1 MATLIPLPKLGNTV
15 ESSIIVRW
23 LKAVG
28 ETVTAGEALC
38 EVETDKATMEVES
51 PASGVLLAQLAQAG
65 DDVPVLTNI
74 AVIGAAGEDISAMSG
89 SSAAAPPSVPQA
101 AAPPAVEDKSAAAPL
116 INGASASSD
125 DRIRISPR
133 ARNLAERKGLS
144 LEGIAGSGPEGRIIE
159 RDIQAALTRAAR
171 LTPLAQSMIDKGGY
185 SAPQG
190 ASGRITTKDLLPAA
204 PQADKPAAVPA
215 DSVEVIPLKGARKV
229 IAQRMLES
237 LQTTAQL
244 TLNRTADA
252 RALLDFRKRLKASAA
267 ELGLQG
273 VTINDLI
280 LFAVA
285 RTLPRFPEL
294 NSLFIDNAIHQY
306 RAVHLGVA
314 VDTAR
319 GLIVPVVRSADTL
332 SLRDLS
338 NEAHRLAA
346 ACQEGRVTPDEL
358 TGGTFSVTNL
368 GSLGIESFTPVL
380 NPPQVAILGVGS
392 IELKAVQAEEGA
404 AQFIPHIGL
413 SLTINHQIVDGAPG
427 ARFLQALAQNI
438 AQIDLL
444 TAL

>member
-23 LKAVG
+23 IKGVG
-28 ETVTAGEALC
+28 ETVAVGDPLC

-51 PASGVLLAQLAQAG
+51 PASGVLLAQLFQPG

-74 AVIGAAGEDISAMSG
+74 AVVGASGEDITRLLG
-89 SSAAAPPSVPQA
+89 STAVPSPAPQA
-101 AAPPAVEDKSAAAPL
+101 ATPAAESKPAATLPANGTAANEDVL
-116 INGASASSD
+116 
-125 DRIRISPR
+125 IRISPR
-133 ARNLAERKGLS
+133 ARKLAERKSLS
-144 LEGIAGSGPEGRIIE
+144 LDGIAGSGPEGRIIE
-159 RDIQAALTRAAR
+159 RDIEAALSRAAK
-171 LTPLAQSMIDKGGY
+171 LTPLAQSMIDKGGF
-185 SAPQG
+185 SAPEG
-190 ASGRITTKDLLPAA
+190 ASGRITTKDLLPTSA
-204 PQADKPAAVPA
+204 PLTVAPAAAQPDA
-215 DSVEVIPLKGARKV
+215 IEVIPLKGARKV

-252 RALLDFRKRLKASAA
+252 TALLDFRKRLKASAP
-267 ELGLQG
+267 EFGLQS

-285 RTLPRFPEL
+285 RTLTHFPEL
-294 NSLFIDNAIHQY
+294 NSLFVENAIHQY

-319 GLIVPVVRSADTL
+319 GLIVPVVRSADAL

-338 NEAHRLAA
+338 NEAHRLAT
-346 ACQEGRVTPDEL
+346 ACQEGRVSPDEL

-392 IELKAVQAEEGA
+392 VDLKAVQVGDVV
-404 AQFIPHIGL
+404 QFIPHIAL

>member
-23 LKAVG
+23 IKSIG
-28 ETVTAGEALC
+28 ETVAAGDAIC

-51 PASGVLLAQLAQAG
+51 PASGVLLAQLFQPG

-74 AVIGAAGEDISAMSG
+74 AVIGAAGEDISALVG
-89 SSAAAPPSVPQA
+89 STAAPAPAPQVA
-101 AAPPAVEDKSAAAPL
+101 AESKPAAVQL
-116 INGASASSD
+116 TNGASASSD
-125 DRIRISPR
+125 VLIRISPR
-133 ARNLAERKGLS
+133 ARKLAERKSLP

-159 RDIQAALTRAAR
+159 RDIEAALTRAAK
-171 LTPLAQSMIDKGGY
+171 LTPLAQSMIEKGGY
-185 SAPQG
+185 SAPEG
-190 ASGRITTKDLLPAA
+190 ASGRITTKDLLPTTA
-204 PQADKPAAVPA
+204 PQTPVPA
-215 DSVEVIPLKGARKV
+215 QTDAVEVIPLKGARKV

-252 RALLDFRKRLKASAA
+252 RTLLDFRKRLKASAP
-267 ELGLQG
+267 EFGLQG

-294 NSLFIDNAIHQY
+294 NSLFIDNAIHQH
-306 RAVHLGVA
+306 RTVHLGIA
-314 VDTAR
+314 VDTTR
-319 GLIVPVVRSADTL
+319 GLIVPVVRNADTL

-338 NEAHRLAA
+338 SEAHRLAT
-346 ACQEGRVTPDEL
+346 ACQEGRVSPDDL

-392 IELKAVQAEEGA
+392 VDLKAVQSDDAV
-404 AQFIPHIGL
+404 QFIPHIAL

-427 ARFLQALAQNI
+427 ARFLQALSHNI